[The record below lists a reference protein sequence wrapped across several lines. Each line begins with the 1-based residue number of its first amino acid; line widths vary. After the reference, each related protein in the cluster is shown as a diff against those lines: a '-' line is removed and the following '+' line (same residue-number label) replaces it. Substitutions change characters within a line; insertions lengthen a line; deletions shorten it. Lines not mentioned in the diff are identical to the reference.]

1 MVKDSG
7 YSMRDPAP
15 KKKNRII
22 SDLTEVRRKI
32 IDAASALRPEK
43 QDEVFLGVW
52 SVRELLAH
60 LAGWDF
66 TNIEAVNEI
75 LSSKLPSFYQYYDR
89 DWQSYNARLVEKH
102 GKDDFADLI
111 SSVEESH
118 RKLVEFL
125 ETVPAEEFDKDRGIR
140 TGRRYKV
147 TIARLLQ
154 AEIDDEK
161 VHHTQIQDF
170 ARQGS

>member
-1 MVKDSG
+1 
-7 YSMRDPAP
+7 MRDPAQE
-15 KKKNRII
+15 KKNRII
-22 SDLTEVRRKI
+22 SDLIGVRRKI
-32 IDAASALRPEK
+32 IDAASTLSPER
-43 QDEVFLGVW
+43 QDEVFLGIW
-52 SVRELLAH
+52 CVRELLAH

-66 TNIEAVNEI
+66 TNIEAVHEI
-75 LSSKLPSFYQYYDR
+75 LCSKLPSFYQYYDR
-89 DWQSYNARLVEKH
+89 DWKSYNARLVEEY

-118 RKLVEFL
+118 SKLVEFL

-161 VHHTQIQDF
+161 VHYTQIQDF
-170 ARQGS
+170 ASQGC